1 MVVPF
6 PMVAELYNKRW

>member
-6 PMVAELYNKRW
+6 PWKPLL